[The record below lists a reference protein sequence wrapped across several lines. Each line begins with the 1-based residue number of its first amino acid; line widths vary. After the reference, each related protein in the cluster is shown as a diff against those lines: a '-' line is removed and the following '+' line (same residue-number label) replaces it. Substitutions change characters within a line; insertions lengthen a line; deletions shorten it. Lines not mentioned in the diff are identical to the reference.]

1 VKLLTRNTDYAV
13 RALLAMAARKSI
25 VTVPDL
31 VAELKIPQPF
41 LRRILQR
48 LTKAGVLESLKGKGG
63 GFVLKRAPANISLV
77 DLMSIFQGP
86 VQLNECLFKKKVCPN
101 RTTCPLRSEISE
113 IEDFTFTKLQSVTI
127 AKLLRK

>member
-1 VKLLTRNTDYAV
+1 MKLLTRDTDYAV

-25 VTVPDL
+25 VTVSDL

-48 LTKAGVLESLKGKGG
+48 LNKANVLQSLKGQEG
-63 GFVLKRAPANISLV
+63 GFVIKRSPANISLV
-77 DLMSIFQGP
+77 DLMAIFQGP

-101 RTTCPLRSEISE
+101 RKTCPLRSEIRE
-113 IEDFTFTKLQSVTI
+113 IEDFALKKLQSITI